1 MTVKREQKD
10 MTADEQRQ
18 IARLEKLEYLVDD
31 LQATK
36 IAVSAQRDTMKDLKE
51 KASLSF
57 KEFDNARAANLKEA
71 QKEV

>member
-1 MTVKREQKD
+1 

-18 IARLEKLEYLVDD
+18 IARLEKLEHLVDD
-31 LQATK
+31 LQTTK
-36 IAVSAQRDTMKDLKE
+36 IAVSAQRDTMRDLKE